1 VSFRSV
7 RQRAYMS
14 AENETTPTNTHVPG
28 TRLMIAIVALL
39 VAGAIWTATRRTMP
53 VDDAIVAG
61 GGAAVVDDTA
71 RRVGGEQPAGRI
83 AWPDMRIDLNRANGA
98 ELALL
103 PGVGDRLADR
113 IIDDRQRNGPFASVD
128 DLQRVP
134 GMGPAIIERL
144 RPHVVVE

>member
-1 VSFRSV
+1 
-7 RQRAYMS
+7 MS
-14 AENETTPTNTHVPG
+14 AENETTPANANTHAPG

-39 VAGAIWTATRRTMP
+39 VAGAIWTATQRTML
-53 VDDAIVAG
+53 VDDAIVG
-61 GGAAVVDDTA
+61 DGGAAAADDTA
-71 RRVGGEQPAGRI
+71 RSVGGDQSAERI

-144 RPHVVVE
+144 RPHVVAE